1 MDNHTIADRLR
12 RHARDLDA
20 EGGNLY
26 RVRAYRHAADVVLEL
41 EEPLA
46 LLLKR
51 RGRRGLQELP
61 GIGSHIAASIESLIL
76 TGEMP
81 PRVQSSVGC

>member
-1 MDNHTIADRLR
+1 
-12 RHARDLDA
+12 LDA

-26 RVRAYRHAADVVLEL
+26 RVRAYRHAADVILEL

-61 GIGSHIAASIESLIL
+61 GIGSHIAASIESLIR

-81 PRVQSSVGC
+81 PRAFVPAAC